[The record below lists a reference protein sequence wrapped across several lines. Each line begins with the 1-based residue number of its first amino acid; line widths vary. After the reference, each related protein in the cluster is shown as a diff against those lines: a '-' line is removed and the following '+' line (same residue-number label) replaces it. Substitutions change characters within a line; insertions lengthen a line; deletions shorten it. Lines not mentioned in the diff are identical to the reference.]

1 MSKERN
7 VMIQVQNAPYLA
19 AKRFIGLKEI
29 PGPVDNEQ
37 IVKDFATVG
46 HSWVKDDET
55 AWCAAFVGARLEE
68 AGIRSTRKLNARSY
82 LDWGKPVELEE
93 AKEGD
98 IVVFWRGSKD
108 GWKGHVGFFVRTEG
122 NNIIVLSGNQS
133 NMVNESPYSTS
144 RLLGVRR
151 YG

>member
-1 MSKERN
+1 VSKTGKN
-7 VMIQVQNAPYLA
+7 MKQVQNAPYLA
-19 AKRFIGLKEI
+19 ARRFIGLKEI

-82 LDWGKPVELEE
+82 LDWGTPVKLED

-108 GWKGHVGFFVRTEG
+108 GWQGHVGFFVRIEEG
-122 NNIIVLSGNQS
+122 NIIVLGGNQT
-133 NMVNESPYSTS
+133 NMVKESPYSIT
-144 RLLGVRR
+144 RFLGVRR